1 MSCKGK
7 TGKEL
12 KDCNNKSRISK
23 LKATQKTDKKDDK
36 KKPVTVP
43 DLDAANFKN
52 KDVVKWSEKN
62 SKVPDRTKH
71 RAVRGLATLAN
82 RTKIPRLGKK

>member
-52 KDVVKWSEKN
+52 KDVVKWSDK
-62 SKVPDRTKH
+62 KKPVPARTKH
-71 RAVRGLATLAN
+71 RSVRGLATLSN
-82 RTKIPRLGKK
+82 RTRIPRLGKK